1 MVSPEFPQ
9 NVICPFIKFILRR
22 DIFHKN
28 FPKTMTLIRQK
39 EPQRE
44 PQKEAKKT
52 KWEWLKKVGDNILR
66 IIGALALIFAV
77 IKGGSELKDI
87 LWGQPKPQLLR
98 AENCK
103 FYPDYRQIEFELL
116 VNNPRS
122 IDISMISFNLI
133 LWDSFEADLHFPINL
148 HNVND
153 SPSMPLTIPSGQ
165 TLRVR
170 SFGDFEK
177 YDNDKEFRKK
187 WELQKDQKTIEG
199 TLVAEFNTNDVRR
212 KIINF
217 TNVR

>member
-87 LWGQPKPQLLR
+87 LSHPLSLQISKQVRLLC
-98 AENCK
+98 AIC
-103 FYPDYRQIEFELL
+103 Y
-116 VNNPRS
+116 
-122 IDISMISFNLI
+122 
-133 LWDSFEADLHFPINL
+133 
-148 HNVND
+148 
-153 SPSMPLTIPSGQ
+153 
-165 TLRVR
+165 LRL
-170 SFGDFEK
+170 S
-177 YDNDKEFRKK
+177 
-187 WELQKDQKTIEG
+187 
-199 TLVAEFNTNDVRR
+199 
-212 KIINF
+212 
-217 TNVR
+217 